1 MGRTL
6 VGRARSEQG
15 LKATKEEEKRGGGV
29 PGGEGGKRKAQ
40 LSRGHLASLR

>member
-15 LKATKEEEKRGGGV
+15 LKSTKEEEKRGGEMAVVGV
-29 PGGEGGKRKAQ
+29 PGG
-40 LSRGHLASLR
+40 